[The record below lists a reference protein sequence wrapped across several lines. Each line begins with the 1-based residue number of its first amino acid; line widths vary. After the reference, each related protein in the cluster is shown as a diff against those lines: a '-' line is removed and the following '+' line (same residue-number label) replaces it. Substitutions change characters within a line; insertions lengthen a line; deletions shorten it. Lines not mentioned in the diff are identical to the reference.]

1 MGDLILLTGV
11 DGYVGSRLAAP
22 LSGRGDVLGVS
33 RRPGASTPCDV
44 SDPTAVAA
52 LARQVTPTA
61 IVHAAGTKDIRACA
75 QQPSLAFD
83 ANVRTTL
90 NLLDAFPGVPLIYVS
105 TDYVFAGDR
114 GQYTEDD
121 VTGPRTT
128 YGHSKLTA
136 EQVGRLRAPDEFC
149 AVRVSALYDG
159 DATFLRFLRDQ
170 LTAGTAVDCYED
182 AYYSPTA
189 LPDFVAAIGQLL
201 DAGATRPGVV
211 HVAGPRISRYGFACA
226 YAAAFG
232 HDPALVVPTRLGPG
246 PVPLFPDLSLD
257 TTLARSALDF
267 RPSSHEEALDALAER
282 RLA

>member
-1 MGDLILLTGV
+1 MGDVILLTGV
-11 DGYVGSRLAAP
+11 DGYVGSRLVGP
-22 LSGRGDVLGVS
+22 LAERAGVLGVS
-33 RRPGASTPCDV
+33 RRPGTAAPCDLA
-44 SDPTAVAA
+44 DAGAVRR
-52 LARQVTPTA
+52 LADRISPTA

-75 QQPSLAFD
+75 QQPPLAFD

-90 NLLDAFPGVPLIYVS
+90 NLLDAFPGVPFIYVS

-121 VTGPRTT
+121 ATRPRTT
-128 YGHSKLTA
+128 YGQSKLTA

-149 AVRVSALYDG
+149 AVRVSALYDA
-159 DATFLRFLRDQ
+159 DATFLRFLRET

-189 LPDFVAAIGQLL
+189 LPDFVVAVSQLL
-201 DAGATRPGVV
+201 DAGTTRPGVV
-211 HVAGPRISRYGFACA
+211 HVAGPRISRYAFACS
-226 YAAAFG
+226 YATAFG
-232 HDPALVVPTRLGPG
+232 HDPQLVVPTRLGPG

-257 TTLARSALDF
+257 TTLARTALDF
-267 RPSSHEEALDALAER
+267 HPSSHEEALDALAER